1 MKIVT
6 DFEQA
11 RAILSRGAP
20 GQDET
25 PAWLRQ
31 RIKSSFGEE
40 LTPQQVVDRIIS
52 DVRQRGDAA
61 LFDYSLR
68 LDGVKLDRLEVE
80 PEEIT
85 RAYAQVDDRLLGAMK
100 VAAERI
106 KRYHRSRKRKLE
118 LKDGLGR
125 LVRPLSRVGL
135 YAPGGTAVYLSTV
148 LMTAIPARAA
158 GVNDIILATPPRPGG
173 ELPPSTLVA
182 ADLAGVNRIFKIG
195 GAQAIAALALG
206 TQSVP
211 RVDKVCGPGNLF
223 VMLAK
228 KQLYGQVDID
238 GLAGPS
244 EIVILADDSASPAL
258 CAADLIAQAEHDALA
273 WAVLITNSLSLAQSV
288 ANEVESQL
296 ADLERADIIR
306 RCLDSSGWLLVVDEM
321 EKAVELVNLFAPEH
335 LCLAVRDAWYFVD
348 MIENAGAIFVGQ
360 ASAQALGDYIAG
372 PSHVLPTGGTA
383 RFSSPL
389 GVEHFVKTSSLIALD
404 DETVQGLVPTAM
416 VMARAEGLTAHARA
430 LEMRLKKRGGRK

>member
-1 MKIVT
+1 MRIIT
-6 DFEQA
+6 NLQQA
-11 RAILSRGAP
+11 RAILSRGVP
-20 GQDET
+20 GQDEI
-25 PAWLRQ
+25 PAWLCQ
-31 RIKSSFGEE
+31 RIKASFGEE
-40 LTPQQVVDRIIS
+40 LTPQQVVDRIIY

-80 PEEIT
+80 SEEIT
-85 RAYAQVDDRLLGAMK
+85 RAYAQVDDRLLDVMK
-100 VAAERI
+100 LAAERI

-125 LVRPLSRVGL
+125 LVRPLNRVGI
-135 YAPGGTAVYLSTV
+135 YAPGGTAVYPSTV
-148 LMTAIPARAA
+148 LMTALPAHAA
-158 GVNDIILATPPRPGG
+158 GVSEIILATPPRLGG
-173 ELPPSTLVA
+173 DIPPVTLVA
-182 ADLAGVNRIFKIG
+182 ADLAGVSRIFKMG

-238 GLAGPS
+238 GLQGPS
-244 EIVILADDSASPAL
+244 EIVILADDSASPAI

-273 WAVLITNSLSLAQSV
+273 WAVLITNSLPLAQAV
-288 ANEVESQL
+288 ANEVERQL

-306 RCLDSSGWLLVVDEM
+306 RCLESRGWLLVVKSLEQ
-321 EKAVELVNLFAPEH
+321 AVELVNLYAPEH
-335 LCLAVRDAWYFVD
+335 LCLALKDPWPFVD

-360 ASAQALGDYIAG
+360 ASAQSLGDYVAG

-389 GVEHFVKTSSLIALD
+389 GVEHFLKTTSLIALD
-404 DETVQGLVPTAM
+404 DEMVQGLVPPAAAL
-416 VMARAEGLTAHARA
+416 ARAEGLTAHARA
-430 LEMRLKKRGGRK
+430 LEMRLKKRERRK

>member
-1 MKIVT
+1 LRIIT
-6 DFEQA
+6 DFQQS
-11 RAILSRGAP
+11 RTILSRGAP
-20 GQDET
+20 GQEET
-25 PAWLRQ
+25 PAWLLQ

-40 LTPQQVVDRIIS
+40 LTPEQVVARIIS

-61 LFDYSLR
+61 LFDYGQR
-68 LDGVKLDRLEVE
+68 LDGVKLDKLEVE
-80 PEEIT
+80 PDEIT
-85 RAYAQVDDRLLGAMK
+85 RAYAQVDDKLLGAMK

-118 LKDGLGR
+118 LKDGLGKV
-125 LVRPLSRVGL
+125 VRPLNRVGL
-135 YAPGGTAVYLSTV
+135 YAPGGTAVYPSTV

-182 ADLAGVNRIFKIG
+182 ADLAGVNRIFKMG
-195 GAQAIAALALG
+195 GAQAIAAMALG

-244 EIVILADDSASPAL
+244 EIVILADDSASPAI

-273 WAVLITNSLSLAQSV
+273 WSVLITNSLPLAQSV
-288 ANEVESQL
+288 AKEVENQL
-296 ADLERADIIR
+296 ATLERADIIR
-306 RCLDSSGWLLVVDEM
+306 RCLDNSGWLMVVNEM
-321 EKAVELVNLFAPEH
+321 DKAVELVNLFAPEH
-335 LCLAVRDAWYFVD
+335 LSLAVKDASYFVD
-348 MIENAGAIFVGQ
+348 MIENAGAIFMGQ

-404 DETVQGLVPTAM
+404 DETVQCLVPQA
-416 VMARAEGLTAHARA
+416 VIMARAEGLTAHARA
-430 LEMRLKKRGGRK
+430 LEMRLKKRGRRK

>member
-1 MKIVT
+1 MRIIT
-6 DFEQA
+6 DFKQA
-11 RAILSRGAP
+11 RAILSRGVP
-20 GQDET
+20 GQDKV
-25 PAWLRQ
+25 PVWLRQ
-31 RIKSSFGEE
+31 RIKASFGEE

-52 DVRQRGDAA
+52 DVQQRGDDA

-68 LDGVKLDRLEVE
+68 LDGVKLDRLEVQS
-80 PEEIT
+80 EEIAQ
-85 RAYAQVDDRLLGAMK
+85 AYKQVDDQLLEALK
-100 VAAERI
+100 LAAERI
-106 KRYHRSRKRKLE
+106 KRYHRYRKRKLE
-118 LKDGLGR
+118 LKDGVGR
-125 LVRPLSRVGL
+125 IVRPLARVGV
-135 YAPGGTAVYLSTV
+135 YAPGGTAVYPSTV

-158 GVNDIILATPPRPGG
+158 GVNEIILATPPRAGG
-173 ELPPSTLVA
+173 ALPAATLVA
-182 ADLAGVNRIFKIG
+182 ADLARVNRIFKIG

-211 RVDKVCGPGNLF
+211 RVDKICGPGNLF

-273 WAVLITNSLSLAQSV
+273 WAVLVTNSLKLAQAV
-288 ANEVESQL
+288 AKEVDRQL
-296 ADLERADIIR
+296 ATLERADIIR
-306 RCLDSSGWLLVVDEM
+306 RCLESSGWLLVVDKM
-321 EKAVELVNLFAPEH
+321 EKAVELVNLYAPEH

-348 MIENAGAIFVGQ
+348 MIKNAGAIFVGQ

-404 DETVQGLVPTAM
+404 DDTVQSLVPPA
-416 VMARAEGLTAHARA
+416 VAMARAEGLTAHARA
-430 LEMRLKKRGGRK
+430 LEMRLKRRGRRK